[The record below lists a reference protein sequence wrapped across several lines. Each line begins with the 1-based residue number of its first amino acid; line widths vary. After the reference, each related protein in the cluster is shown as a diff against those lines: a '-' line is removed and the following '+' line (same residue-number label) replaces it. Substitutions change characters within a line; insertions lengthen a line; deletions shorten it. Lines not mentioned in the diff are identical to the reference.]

1 LCGEVTLRV
10 VALIAVCDVVTPM
23 QLFEQLL
30 TQRWSMS
37 QARDEC
43 IRPTAGLRFVVR
55 EVACTDE
62 SRVVPLRERMGW
74 GSRAHRM
81 TDEQQ
86 WRHTTAD
93 DITRSVLTVVLPDN
107 AEQTGDD
114 HPWSEFVA
122 TLAAAGVQTTAA
134 ELAALPY
141 NVVLAPQLHDAL
153 NGSAPSSAVLTELLD
168 RIP

>member
-1 LCGEVTLRV
+1 
-10 VALIAVCDVVTPM
+10 M
-23 QLFEQLL
+23 QLFEQL
-30 TQRWSMS
+30 RAEGWSLS

-62 SRVVPLRERMGW
+62 STVVPLRGRMGW

-93 DITRSVLTVVLPDN
+93 DISRSVLTVVLPDN

-122 TLAAAGVQTTAA
+122 TLAAAGIQSTAA

-141 NVVLAPQLHDAL
+141 TVVFAPQLHDAL
-153 NGSAPSSAVLTELLD
+153 NGSAPRSAILTELLD
-168 RIP
+168 RLT